1 MIAHKGVVI
10 VIAHATKM
18 VALARS
24 RQYMHIFPIDAS
36 RNSPVTIL
44 SQIIM
49 IVWLEY
55 IHKFFTF
62 GNIVIYGTR

>member
-1 MIAHKGVVI
+1 M
-10 VIAHATKM
+10 IAHATKM

-44 SQIIM
+44 SQII
-49 IVWLEY
+49 IDRLARIYTQVLY
-55 IHKFFTF
+55 IWEHSD
-62 GNIVIYGTR
+62 IRYQVVRR